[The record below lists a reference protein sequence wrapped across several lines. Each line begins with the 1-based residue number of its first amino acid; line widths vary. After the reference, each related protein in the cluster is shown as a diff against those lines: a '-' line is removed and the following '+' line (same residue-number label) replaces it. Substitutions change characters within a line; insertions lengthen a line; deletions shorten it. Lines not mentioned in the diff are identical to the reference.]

1 MKKALSSVLGII
13 VLLLGVFMVDNPTI
27 GLMLGGLVGSY
38 IFSIGGVILCVISF
52 MIFAL
57 AFVEM
62 K

>member
-1 MKKALSSVLGII
+1 
-13 VLLLGVFMVDNPTI
+13 MVDNPTI